1 MVGSLIIL
9 SLLHMLWTAFFCEQ
23 FGEEGEEEEDGD
35 HQEESSDG
43 RQQNVEEE
51 AVVVDADSTDGAV
64 LVNGNESEEQWG
76 KINEG
81 TASAL

>member
-1 MVGSLIIL
+1 M
-9 SLLHMLWTAFFCEQ
+9 
-23 FGEEGEEEEDGD
+23 
-35 HQEESSDG
+35 
-43 RQQNVEEE
+43 EEE

-76 KINEG
+76 KISEG